1 MKGIPEQLW
10 KNLTQPKD
18 ACSIV
23 DVDFDRLSLFNF
35 TNIDF
40 HGLPLRKCSSFE
52 YDIDLIGKT
61 VISEWALVC
70 GRASM
75 VSVVEMCFLAGAA
88 VGSLLSGWIS
98 DQFGRRYTLLIFA
111 TIQTIIGELFSD
123 LIRPL
128 RTIKWM
134 TACVFGH
141 LAEVQRWRA
150 HGKLINFWL
159 KFNSEFAF

>member
-1 MKGIPEQLW
+1 M
-10 KNLTQPKD
+10 
-18 ACSIV
+18 
-23 DVDFDRLSLFNF
+23 
-35 TNIDF
+35 
-40 HGLPLRKCSSFE
+40 
-52 YDIDLIGKT
+52 
-61 VISEWALVC
+61 C

-128 RTIKWM
+128 RTTKWM

-141 LAEVQRWRA
+141 LAEVQP
-150 HGKLINFWL
+150 
-159 KFNSEFAF
+159 